1 MGDMIYRPLIEGM
14 RWSYSRAHGFN
25 QCKYAWFLKYIHKSE
40 KQERFYTSYG
50 TFMHR
55 LIEWFHRGLF
65 TASELL
71 NIFISDFSSSV
82 KGERPNDGIVRKYIK
97 AGIEYLKTLK
107 PYPFKVVA
115 VEEKID
121 FEIGGIQMTAVVD
134 VLGQDDDGEYIIID
148 NKSRDLKPRSNR
160 EKPTV
165 NDRTLD
171 EMLRQLYIYAAAIK
185 YKYGKYPKLLCFNC
199 FKVGTFIEEPFREEK
214 FDDAIR
220 WLKEQIEEIKGEEDF
235 PPNPE
240 YFFCKYLCDV
250 SQDCDY
256 ADMI

>member
-160 EKPTV
+160 EKPTM
-165 NDRTLD
+165 NDTIY
-171 EMLRQLYIYAAAIK
+171 MLALVLMKPWFIHTPHSLSRPESLWKFQKATSEEFMQGAASPQRKDCALEIVLVLSTVTTGEK
-185 YKYGKYPKLLCFNC
+185 SR
-199 FKVGTFIEEPFREEK
+199 FRYTTTR
-214 FDDAIR
+214 I
-220 WLKEQIEEIKGEEDF
+220 
-235 PPNPE
+235 
-240 YFFCKYLCDV
+240 
-250 SQDCDY
+250 
-256 ADMI
+256 